1 MSQIIT
7 TYPIFEG
14 SQVLTSEQLNQLSA
28 YLDQQN
34 RLTRSKLIGIGIVCG
49 MQVQPLTDGLKITKG
64 LGITSEG
71 FLIQIGQDFNGTHYR
86 PYTLPEGIS
95 YKPFG
100 FPEQDVTLFEILSSK
115 PEDET
120 DVKKLNDPAA
130 FLTEK
135 YVLLFLEIFDKDLK
149 SCLGNACDDKGQ
161 DRIMTLRR
169 LLISKTDLDKVL
181 TRSANVSGGFSGAPD
196 LKSFHFK
203 KPLFSPSGL
212 ESNQIGPFI
221 NLYQKTIQ
229 DTATPEFWEQLQKGY
244 TVFEPLLAKSFDF
257 KNPFTQAALTA
268 KITQIKQSLTDAPA
282 TIRGAQYLYDFF
294 HELAL
299 AWGEFVETGLSLW
312 YSCPTDPSIFPLH
325 LMLGK
330 AKPSTESPE
339 EFYKYRHGFVQ
350 APIYNEQRLLKE
362 TLAQQY
368 RRLVL
373 MIETF
378 ELEILKNPKPG
389 QFPIKITPSKEKS
402 GPLGL
407 RSIPY
412 YYDIKSKGNLGN
424 WFSLEKNWANPAP
437 QQLWSS
443 TRGKVLGYDNQPD
456 AMPSNPGF
464 WESPLSYNW
473 EAFPFLRIEG
483 HLDYD
488 ILKAKEDIQKLINK
502 FNLPIHLESLHLD
515 SGGPLQDKNCG
526 WNDLQE
532 EYMHHRFQLLGMI
545 RDLREILDFLQ
556 KMNEKYG
563 GEKEMFSDK
572 DENQVLKAFELFE
585 IWVDAMSECLEDLD
599 WDKFQEAYKKIL
611 QTLLD
616 FLLIQMKLLDK
627 MDVNDKEADKNL
639 ELINGLMARVSPLI
653 YRILDLFYFTKIQR
667 LFLSYLHRKSKL
679 HNSRKFSEFLNENPG
694 LTHEAGVYRG
704 GTFILVYMQSSGK
717 VIGDFSLPGAACD
730 CQCIEACDSDD
741 WSLLPPFARPD
752 YAITLQN
759 SAVSIEVMVND
770 RLPIKR
776 NYIVKPLSESSEK
789 GGKVSQDG
797 NNPIFIYEPPKD
809 FAGDDAFSY
818 LLVDEDS
825 GLSDVGRVTIWVKS
839 PKPQTCYNRDILAC
853 WGEKNVFAA
862 VEFRKL
868 DPGNDLEFAIQSLL
882 TSLQQTG
889 GFTEEEIMSVDF
901 LEEEESRKQLLSC
914 LGLFQDG
921 MDYDS
926 MGKAI
931 LDYQAANC
939 GASQPNPEPTCTST
953 RVIGRVMT
961 PAGGPVSGAKV
972 SVKGS
977 NISVLTND
985 KGEFLIQFPNP
996 GQTLIF
1002 EATRF
1007 ISTEIEIC
1015 NQENITVT
1023 LIPEKQETNT
1033 ESVGVAVAVN
1043 TLTEEDLIKVATI
1056 RGLLS
1061 EGSNPDKNTVIRLM
1075 EDDKQ
1080 EVTLKTEELVLLK
1093 NDTLK
1098 VIADSRD
1105 LRYRSNSNKTSLVN
1119 LITGK

>member
-1 MSQIIT
+1 MSQIIN

-49 MQVQPLTDGLKITKG
+49 MQIQPFTNGLKISKG

-86 PYTLPEGIS
+86 PYSLPEGIS

-100 FPEQDVTLFEILSSK
+100 FPEQDISLFEILSSK
-115 PEDET
+115 PEEET
-120 DVKKLNDPAA
+120 DVKKLNDPGT

-161 DRIMTLRR
+161 DRIITLRR
-169 LLISKTDLDKVL
+169 LLISKPDLDKVL
-181 TRSANVSGGFSGAPD
+181 TRSANVSGSFSEAPD
-196 LKSFHFK
+196 LKQFHFK
-203 KPLFSPSGL
+203 KPLFSPSGP
-212 ESNQIGPFI
+212 ESNQYGPFI

-229 DTATPEFWEQLQKGY
+229 ETANSEFWEQLQKGY
-244 TVFEPLLAKSFDF
+244 SVFEPLLAKSFDF

-268 KITQIKQSLTDAPA
+268 KISQIKQSLTDAPVS
-282 TIRGAQYLYDFF
+282 IRGAQYLYDFF
-294 HELAL
+294 NELAL
-299 AWGEFVETGLSLW
+299 CWDEFVETGLSLW

-330 AKPSTESPE
+330 AKPSTESSE

-350 APIYNEQRLLKE
+350 APIYNEQRMLKE
-362 TLAQQY
+362 KLAQQY

-378 ELEILKNPKPG
+378 ELGLLKNPKPD
-389 QFPIKITPSKEKS
+389 QYPIKITPSKEKS
-402 GPLGL
+402 GPLGH

-424 WFSLEKNWANPAP
+424 WFSLEKNWANPVP

-456 AMPSNPGF
+456 TTPANPEF
-464 WESPLSYNW
+464 LESPLSYNW

-483 HLDYD
+483 HLGYD
-488 ILKAKEDIQKLINK
+488 ILKAREDIQKLIKK

-515 SGGPLQDKNCG
+515 SGGSFPDKSCG
-526 WNDLQE
+526 WHDLQE

-563 GEKEMFSDK
+563 VEEELFSDK

-616 FLLIQMKLLDK
+616 FLLIQMKLLDN
-627 MDVNDKEADKNL
+627 MNVDDKEPDKNL

-679 HNSRKFSEFLNENPG
+679 HNSRKFSEFLEENPG
-694 LTHEAGVYRG
+694 LNHEAGVYRG
-704 GTFILVYMQSSGK
+704 GTFILVYMNSSGK

-730 CQCIEACDSDD
+730 CQCMEACDSDD

-752 YAITLQN
+752 YAITLRN
-759 SAVSIEVMVND
+759 KAISIEVMVND
-770 RLPIKR
+770 RLPIERK
-776 NYIVKPLSESSEK
+776 YSVKPILENSEK

-797 NNPIFIYEPPKD
+797 SSPVFIYEPPTD
-809 FAGDDAFSY
+809 FAGDDAFTY
-818 LLVDEDS
+818 LLMDEDS

-839 PKPQTCYNRDILAC
+839 PKPQSCYNQDILAC
-853 WGEKNVFAA
+853 WGENNVLAA
-862 VEFRKL
+862 IDFRRL
-868 DPGNDLEFAIQSLL
+868 DRGNTLEFAIQSLL
-882 TSLQQTG
+882 SSLQQTG
-889 GFTEEEIMSVDF
+889 GFTQEEINSEF
-901 LEEEESRKQLLSC
+901 LEGEEPRKQLLSC

-921 MDYDS
+921 MDYDT
-926 MGKAI
+926 MKKAI
-931 LDYQAANC
+931 LDYQAENC
-939 GASQPNPEPTCTST
+939 GAPQPSPPPKCTST
-953 RVIGRVMT
+953 AVVGRVLAHT
-961 PAGGPVSGAKV
+961 GNPISGAKIAV
-972 SVKGS
+972 IGTT
-977 NISVLTND
+977 NSVLSNE
-985 KGEFLIQFPNP
+985 KGEFQIQFPNP
-996 GQTLIF
+996 GPTILI
-1002 EATRF
+1002 EAARF
-1007 ISTEIEIC
+1007 VPTEREIC
-1015 NQENITVT
+1015 NQSSIIIT
-1023 LIPEKQETNT
+1023 LIPEKLENQPEA
-1033 ESVGVAVAVN
+1033 SGVVIGVN
-1043 TLTEEDLIKVATI
+1043 TVSTDELVKIAMS
-1056 RGLLS
+1056 RGLVSVTADTIDNNMMLS
-1061 EGSNPDKNTVIRLM
+1061 LM
-1075 EDDKQ
+1075 EDDNH
-1080 EVTLKTEELVLLK
+1080 EVTLKTEELILLK

-1098 VIADSRD
+1098 TIADSKD
-1105 LRYRSNSNKTSLVN
+1105 IRYGSNSSKASLIN

>member
-49 MQVQPLTDGLKITKG
+49 MQVQPTSEGFKISKG

-71 FLIQIGQDFNGTHYR
+71 FLIQIGQDFLATHYR
-86 PYTLPEGIS
+86 PYALPEGIT

-100 FPEQDVTLFEILSSK
+100 FPEQDISLSEVLSSK
-115 PEDET
+115 PED
-120 DVKKLNDPAA
+120 DAGVKKLNDPAG

-161 DRIMTLRR
+161 DRIITLRR

-181 TRSANVSGGFSGAPD
+181 TRSSNVSGSFSGAPD
-196 LKSFHFK
+196 LKSFRFK

-221 NLYQKTIQ
+221 SHYQKTIQ
-229 DTATPEFWEQLQKGY
+229 ETATNEFWENLQKGY

-257 KNPFTQAALTA
+257 KNPFSQASLTT
-268 KITQIKQSLTDAPA
+268 KITQIRQSLTDAPA
-282 TIRGAQYLYDFF
+282 TIRGVQYLYDFF
-294 HELAL
+294 KELGL
-299 AWGEFVETGLSLW
+299 AWDEFLESGLSLW
-312 YSCPTDPSIFPLH
+312 YSCPTDPSLFPLH
-325 LMLGK
+325 VLLGK
-330 AKPSTESPE
+330 AKPSTETAD

-350 APIYNEQRLLKE
+350 PPIYNEQRILKE

-373 MIETF
+373 MIENL
-378 ELEILKNPKPG
+378 ELGILKSPKPD
-389 QFPIKITPSKEKS
+389 QFPIKITPSKEKT
-402 GPLGL
+402 GLLGQ

-424 WFSLEKNWANPAP
+424 WFSLEKNWSNPG
-437 QQLWSS
+437 QVQLWSS
-443 TRGKVLGYDNQPD
+443 ERKSVLGYDNQPD
-456 AMPSNPGF
+456 SPPSNPKF
-464 WESPLSYNW
+464 LESPLSYDW
-473 EAFPFLRIEG
+473 DAYPFLRIEG

-488 ILKAKEDIQKLINK
+488 IQKAQEAIQKLIVK

-515 SGGPLQDKNCG
+515 SGGAVQDKNCG

-545 RDLREILDFLQ
+545 RDLREILNFLQ
-556 KMNEKYG
+556 EMNKKYG
-563 GEKEMFSDK
+563 EEEELFSDK
-572 DENQVLKAFELFE
+572 DENQVLKAFELVE
-585 IWVDAMSECLEDLD
+585 IWVEAMSECLEDLD

-627 MDVNDKEADKNL
+627 INIEEKESDKSL
-639 ELINGLMARVSPLI
+639 EMINGLMARVSPLI

-667 LFLSYLHRKSKL
+667 LFLSYLNRKSKL
-679 HNSRKFSEFLNENPG
+679 HNSRKFSEFLKENPG
-694 LTHEAGVYRG
+694 LHHEAGVYRG

-730 CQCIEACDSDD
+730 CHCIEACDSDD
-741 WSLLPPFARPD
+741 WNLLPPFARPD
-752 YAITLQN
+752 FAITSLN
-759 SAVSIEVMVND
+759 KAVSIEVMVND
-770 RLPIKR
+770 RLPIER
-776 NYIVKPLSESSEK
+776 NYVVKPLQESSEK

-797 NNPIFIYEPPKD
+797 NKPIFIYEPPKD
-809 FAGDDAFSY
+809 FSGDDAFSY
-818 LLVDEDS
+818 QLIDEGS
-825 GLSDVGRVTIWVKS
+825 GLSDVGRVTIWVKP
-839 PKPQTCYNRDILAC
+839 PKAKTCYNRDILAC
-853 WGEKNVFAA
+853 WGEKNVRAA
-862 VEFRKL
+862 VEFRRL
-868 DPGNDLEFAIQSLL
+868 DPGNDFEFAIQSLL
-882 TSLQQTG
+882 NSLQQTA
-889 GFTEEEIMSVDF
+889 GFTESEIQSEF
-901 LEEEESRKQLLSC
+901 LEDEVARKQLLSC

-939 GASQPNPEPTCTST
+939 GAQEPSPKPQCTST
-953 RVIGRVMT
+953 GIVGRVLDPT
-961 PAGGPVSGAKV
+961 GSLISGAKV
-972 SVKGS
+972 SVKGT
-977 NISVLTND
+977 NISVLTNE
-985 KGEFLIQFPNP
+985 KGEFRLQFPSP
-996 GQTLIF
+996 GQTLVF
-1002 EATRF
+1002 EAARF
-1007 ISTEIEIC
+1007 ISTEKEIC
-1015 NQENITVT
+1015 DQTTIQQT
-1023 LIPEKQETNT
+1023 LIPEKQVVQPDSGRVE
-1033 ESVGVAVAVN
+1033 VAVT
-1043 TLTEEDLIKVATI
+1043 TLSTDELFKVASI
-1056 RGLLS
+1056 RGLVS
-1061 EGSNPDKNTVIRLM
+1061 SNSTADANTLIRLV
-1075 EDDKQ
+1075 ENNNQ
-1080 EVTLKTEELVLLK
+1080 EISLKTEELSLLK

-1098 VIADSRD
+1098 TIADSRD
-1105 LRYRSNSNKTSLVN
+1105 LKYGSNYNKANLIN

>member
-14 SQVLTSEQLNQLSA
+14 SQVLTSDQLNQLSA

-49 MQVQPLTDGLKITKG
+49 MQVQPNPDGLKITKG

-71 FLIQIGQDFNGTHYR
+71 FLIQIGQDFIGTHYR
-86 PYTLPEGIS
+86 PYTLPEGMT

-100 FPEQDVTLFEILSSK
+100 FPEQDVILFELLSSK
-115 PEDET
+115 PDDEPE
-120 DVKKLNDPAA
+120 VKKLNNPAD
-130 FLTEK
+130 FLNEK

-161 DRIMTLRR
+161 DRILSLRR
-169 LLISKTDLDKVL
+169 LLISKADLDIVL
-181 TRSANVSGGFSGAPD
+181 TRSANVSGSFSGAPD
-196 LKSFHFK
+196 LKYFRFK
-203 KPLFSPSGL
+203 KPLFSPTGP

-221 NLYQKTIQ
+221 ANYQNTVLE
-229 DTATPEFWEQLQKGY
+229 TATPEFWEQLQKGY
-244 TVFEPLLAKSFDF
+244 SVFEPLLAKSFEF
-257 KNPFTQAALTA
+257 KNPLTQASSIA
-268 KITQIKQSLTDAPA
+268 KINQIKQSLTDAPA

-294 HELAL
+294 HELVL
-299 AWGEFVETGLSLW
+299 AWGEFLDTGLSLW
-312 YSCPTDPSIFPLH
+312 YSCPTDPSLFPLH

-330 AKPSTESPE
+330 AKPSTESAE

-350 APIYNEQRLLKE
+350 PPIYNEQRILKE

-378 ELEILKNPKPG
+378 ELGILKNPKPD
-389 QFPIKITPSKEKS
+389 QFPIKITPSIEKS
-402 GPLGL
+402 GLLGQ

-412 YYDIKSKGNLGN
+412 YYDIKSKGSLGN

-443 TRGKVLGYDNQPD
+443 HRGKVLGYDNQPD
-456 AMPSNPGF
+456 TAPANPDF

-473 EAFPFLRIEG
+473 EAYPFLRIEG

-488 ILKAKEDIQKLINK
+488 IQKAEEAIQKLIEK

-563 GEKEMFSDK
+563 GEEELFSDK

-585 IWVDAMSECLEDLD
+585 IWVEAMSECLEDLD

-627 MDVNDKEADKNL
+627 MDIDEKEQDKNL

-679 HNSRKFSEFLNENPG
+679 HNSRKFSEFLKENPG

-730 CQCIEACDSDD
+730 CQCIEACGTDD

-752 YAITLQN
+752 YAVTLRN
-759 SAVSIEVMVND
+759 KAVSIEVMVND
-770 RLPIKR
+770 RLPIERK
-776 NYIVKPLSESSEK
+776 YAVKPLQETSEK
-789 GGKVSQDG
+789 GGKVSQD
-797 NNPIFIYEPPKD
+797 NNKPIFIYEPPKD
-809 FAGDDAFSY
+809 FSGDDAFSY
-818 LLVDEDS
+818 QLMDEES
-825 GLSDVGRVTIWVKS
+825 GLSDVGKVTIWVKS
-839 PKPQTCYNRDILAC
+839 PKPQTCYSRDILAC

-889 GFTEEEIMSVDF
+889 GFTEEEIMSVEF

-921 MDYDS
+921 MDYDTL
-926 MGKAI
+926 GRAI
-931 LDYQAANC
+931 LEYQAANC
-939 GASQPNPEPTCTST
+939 GAAQPSPSPNCTST
-953 RVIGRVMT
+953 GVVGRVLT
-961 PAGGPVSGAKV
+961 PSGSPIPNTKV
-972 SVKGS
+972 SVKGT
-977 NISVLTND
+977 NISVLTNE
-985 KGEFLIQFPNP
+985 KGEFQIQFPSP

-1002 EATRF
+1002 QAVRF
-1007 ISTEIEIC
+1007 ISTERNIC
-1015 NQENITVT
+1015 DEKTITVT
-1023 LIPEKQETNT
+1023 LIQENQSTSPETG
-1033 ESVGVAVAVN
+1033 VVAVAVN
-1043 TLTEEDLIKVATI
+1043 VLSTDDLMKVASA
-1056 RGLLS
+1056 RGLVS
-1061 EGSNPDKNTVIRLM
+1061 ANSTSDTNTLIRLI

-1080 EVTLKTEELVLLK
+1080 EVTLKTEELSLLK

-1098 VIADSRD
+1098 VIADSKD
-1105 LRYRSNSNKTSLVN
+1105 LRYRNNSTKASLVN